1 MTIPDPAHDPSRR
14 RVLRGL
20 GGLALLAAVPGSLR
34 AGVLSA
40 EGQRDRE
47 LAFDC
52 LHTGESGRLVYWS
65 RGRYLPDALGEIDRL
80 LRDHRSDDLLPIDPA
95 LLDLLH
101 AVHQRLESRT
111 PFQLISG
118 YRSPATNEM
127 LRRQGRG
134 VARRSQHLLGK
145 AVDVRL
151 ADRDTDQLRRAGLD
165 LGRGGVGSYRA
176 AGFVHLDTGR
186 PRQWADA

>member
-1 MTIPDPAHDPSRR
+1 VTSPNPSHDPSRR

-20 GGLALLAAVPGSLR
+20 GGLALLAAVPGPLR

-40 EGQRDRE
+40 EGQRERT

-65 RGRYLPDALGEIDRL
+65 QGRYLPEGLAAIDRL
-80 LRDHRSDDLLPIDPA
+80 LRDHRSDDVLPIDPA

-101 AVHQRLESRT
+101 EVHRRLDSRA

-127 LRRQGRG
+127 LRRQGHG

-151 ADRDTDQLRRAGLD
+151 ADRDTDQLRRAGLA
-165 LGRGGVGSYRA
+165 LGRGGVGSYPA
-176 AGFVHLDTGR
+176 AGFVHFDTGR
-186 PRQWADA
+186 PRQWAGA